1 MSPGEIA
8 VLGGVDPIAIDITA
22 EALERAAAALR
33 QGRTV
38 RFTVEDGLKVA
49 VGGGTWSL
57 PWGRIA
63 DETGW

>member
-1 MSPGEIA
+1 MRPEEIA
-8 VLGGVDPIAIDITA
+8 VLGGVDPIAIDVTA

-57 PWGRIA
+57 PWGR
-63 DETGW
+63 TGNDCGH